1 MVGVPFLQLDFLV
14 SYRLPHPCGVEQCI
28 LRAVAFR
35 YDGHYGQHLAVLV
48 SALFRF
54 QADDIVYRLVA
65 DNLICGDVHEAYRF
79 RGRDDRRYLFI
90 YRKLFHLLVG
100 SLCLYIR
107 RSQQPCR
114 QKKCRYDS
122 FFVHVID
129 LLILFFFPYL
139 FFLLYLVPA
148 FQFLLNP
155 PLGNLAVRLFDFKS
169 DVVPSRADS
178 GHGGCA

>member
-1 MVGVPFLQLDFLV
+1 M
-14 SYRLPHPCGVEQCI
+14 
-28 LRAVAFR
+28 
-35 YDGHYGQHLAVLV
+35 

-54 QADDIVYRLVA
+54 QADDVIYRLVT
-65 DNLICGDVHEAYRF
+65 DNLIGGDVHEAYRF

-107 RSQQPCR
+107 RSQQSCR

-139 FFLLYLVPA
+139 FFLLCFVPA

-155 PLGNLAVRLFDFKS
+155 PFGNLAVHLFDFKS
-169 DVVPSRADS
+169 DVVSSRADS